1 MSKVCALYH
10 IVINTRFR
18 KRTIPEAYKKELYM
32 YMYGIIQNNKCK
44 LLRMNGIANHI
55 HMLVDLHPSISL
67 SSLMQSLKQSSSKW
81 MKCNEH
87 FAYFEGWGKEYFA
100 FSVGRESMDDVI
112 QYIRNQE
119 DHHLGN
125 DGFDAEIQELCV
137 RYGIE
142 LEETG
147 LT

>member
-55 HMLVDLHPSISL
+55 HMLVDLHPSIL
-67 SSLMQSLKQSSSKW
+67 YPLL
-81 MKCNEH
+81 CNRLNKV
-87 FAYFEGWGKEYFA
+87 AANG
-100 FSVGRESMDDVI
+100 
-112 QYIRNQE
+112 
-119 DHHLGN
+119 
-125 DGFDAEIQELCV
+125 
-137 RYGIE
+137 
-142 LEETG
+142 
-147 LT
+147 

>member
-1 MSKVCALYH
+1 MQSLKQSSSKWMKCNEHFAYFEGWGKERKESVGDTQPIETPPLRSAAELGGVKKRIITRLGRRPYTAAKVH

-67 SSLMQSLKQSSSKW
+67 SSLMQSLKQSAHS
-81 MKCNEH
+81 H
-87 FAYFEGWGKEYFA
+87 
-100 FSVGRESMDDVI
+100 D
-112 QYIRNQE
+112 
-119 DHHLGN
+119 
-125 DGFDAEIQELCV
+125 
-137 RYGIE
+137 
-142 LEETG
+142 
-147 LT
+147 